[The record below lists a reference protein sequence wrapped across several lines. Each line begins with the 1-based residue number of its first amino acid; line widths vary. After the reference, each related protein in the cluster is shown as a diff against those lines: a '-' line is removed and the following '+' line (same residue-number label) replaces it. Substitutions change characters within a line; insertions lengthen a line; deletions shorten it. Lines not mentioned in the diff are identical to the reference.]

1 MAAEPDWDDPCSI
14 ATWLKPQLYA
24 VAAGNAVVEVRSGD
38 NRVGYSQGNY
48 QALAALYRNAVS
60 ECAKKNGTSVGRR
73 RAFVAR

>member
-1 MAAEPDWDDPCSI
+1 MAAEPDWDDPCAVASY
-14 ATWLKPQLYA
+14 LKPLLHA
-24 VAAGNAVVEVRSGD
+24 VAAGTSVVDVRSGD
-38 NRVGYSQGNY
+38 NRIAYGAGNY